1 MFVPSAHRPHAV
13 LFDRTSS
20 LGTRNVQSTHIH
32 KISHVSRALSGGAQT
47 WLTTG
52 SPSPFLRRLECF
64 VLFQMAPVTKF
75 LRHAVLYIAFV
86 VLMSVQMLGQVP
98 RKGVL
103 V

>member
-1 MFVPSAHRPHAV
+1 
-13 LFDRTSS
+13 
-20 LGTRNVQSTHIH
+20 
-32 KISHVSRALSGGAQT
+32 
-47 WLTTG
+47 
-52 SPSPFLRRLECF
+52 
-64 VLFQMAPVTKF
+64 MAPVTKF